1 VETGHI
7 PPFSAPLADTPIK
20 AEVSSAPSASFL
32 SNLQLIVAGTRT
44 SDAREVSL
52 LTELVLAGH
61 RVAPYTEIWE
71 CGSQFPAGCLIVAES
86 GAPKGTETVS
96 KTLALLGEIANH

>member
-1 VETGHI
+1 
-7 PPFSAPLADTPIK
+7 
-20 AEVSSAPSASFL
+20 
-32 SNLQLIVAGTRT
+32 
-44 SDAREVSL
+44 
-52 LTELVLAGH
+52 LVLAGH